1 MLKKAINNKETYCYI
16 SRAKFTIKSAVK
28 GEKVY
33 WCWLAIVLLCE
44 VSIVE
49 CLLVNTLVHN
59 TMKLQKIISVTIK
72 LSSQPLI

>member
-1 MLKKAINNKETYCYI
+1 MNNKETYCNI

-59 TMKLQKIISVTIK
+59 TMNYRKSFQL
-72 LSSQPLI
+72 L

>member
-1 MLKKAINNKETYCYI
+1 MLKKAMNNKETYCYI

-59 TMKLQKIISVTIK
+59 TMNYRKSFQL
-72 LSSQPLI
+72 L

>member
-1 MLKKAINNKETYCYI
+1 MNNKETYCYI

-59 TMKLQKIISVTIK
+59 TMNYRKSFQL
-72 LSSQPLI
+72 L